1 MKKNA
6 IYLIIAVVMSAN
18 LAIAQNKE
26 GNKMDSLSYAIGVLI
41 GQNIKSQGVDKI
53 VSADLAKALDDVF
66 SGGKLAMDQGQA
78 NQVFSEYMTAKNK
91 KSGASQLEEGQKFLE
106 ENKKRPE
113 VKTTASGLQYEV
125 LKATEGPKPKATD
138 KVTVHYKGT
147 LLNGQTFDSSYDRG
161 ETIEFPLNGVIKGWT
176 EGVQLM
182 SVGSKY
188 KFFIPHNLAYGEQG
202 AGGSIKPFST
212 LVSEVELFKIN

>member
-78 NQVFSEYMTAKNK
+78 NQIFSEYMTAKNK

-212 LVSEVELFKIN
+212 LVFEVELFKIN

>member
-18 LAIAQNKE
+18 LAIAQNKD

-125 LKATEGPKPKATD
+125 LKATDGPKPKATD

-188 KFFIPHNLAYGEQG
+188 KFFIPYNLAYGEQG

-212 LVSEVELFKIN
+212 LVFEVELFKIN

>member
-18 LAIAQNKE
+18 LAIAQNKD

-212 LVSEVELFKIN
+212 LVFEVELFKIN

>member
-1 MKKNA
+1 
-6 IYLIIAVVMSAN
+6 MSAN

-53 VSADLAKALDDVF
+53 VSAALAKALDDVF

-188 KFFIPHNLAYGEQG
+188 KFFIPYNLAYGEQG

-212 LVSEVELFKIN
+212 LVFEVELFKIN

>member
-18 LAIAQNKE
+18 LAIAQNKD

-78 NQVFSEYMTAKNK
+78 NQIFSEYMTAKNK

-125 LKATEGPKPKATD
+125 LKATDGPKPKATD

-188 KFFIPHNLAYGEQG
+188 KFFIPYNLAYGEQG

-212 LVSEVELFKIN
+212 LVFEVELFKIN

>member
-18 LAIAQNKE
+18 LAIAQNKD

-78 NQVFSEYMTAKNK
+78 NQIFSEYMTAKNK

-212 LVSEVELFKIN
+212 LVFEVELFKIN

>member
-53 VSADLAKALDDVF
+53 VSADLAKALDDVLR
-66 SGGKLAMDQGQA
+66 GGKLAMDQGQA

-188 KFFIPHNLAYGEQG
+188 KFFIPYNLAYGEQG

-212 LVSEVELFKIN
+212 LVFEVELFKIN

>member
-18 LAIAQNKE
+18 LAIAQNKD

-188 KFFIPHNLAYGEQG
+188 KFFIPYNLAYGEQG

-212 LVSEVELFKIN
+212 LVFEVELFKIN

>member
-188 KFFIPHNLAYGEQG
+188 KFFIPYNLAYGEQG

-212 LVSEVELFKIN
+212 LVFEVELFKIN

>member
-1 MKKNA
+1 
-6 IYLIIAVVMSAN
+6 MSAN
-18 LAIAQNKE
+18 LAIAQNKD

-78 NQVFSEYMTAKNK
+78 NQIFSEYMTAKNK

-125 LKATEGPKPKATD
+125 LKATDGPKPKATD

-188 KFFIPHNLAYGEQG
+188 KFFIPYNLAYGEQG

-212 LVSEVELFKIN
+212 LVFEVELFKIN

>member
-18 LAIAQNKE
+18 LAIAQNKD

-91 KSGASQLEEGQKFLE
+91 KSGASPLEEGQKFLE

-125 LKATEGPKPKATD
+125 LKATDGPKPKATD

-161 ETIEFPLNGVIKGWT
+161 ETFEFPLNGVIKGWT

-212 LVSEVELFKIN
+212 LVFEVELFKIN

>member
-176 EGVQLM
+176 EGLQLM

-212 LVSEVELFKIN
+212 LVFEVELFKIN

>member
-91 KSGASQLEEGQKFLE
+91 KAGASHLEEGQKFLE

-125 LKATEGPKPKATD
+125 LTATDGPKPKATD

-176 EGVQLM
+176 EGLQLM

-188 KFFIPHNLAYGEQG
+188 KFFIPYNLAYGEQG

-212 LVSEVELFKIN
+212 LVFEVELFKIN

>member
-18 LAIAQNKE
+18 LAIAQNKD

-125 LKATEGPKPKATD
+125 LKATDGPKPKATD

-176 EGVQLM
+176 EGLQLM

-188 KFFIPHNLAYGEQG
+188 KFFIPYNLAYGEQG

-212 LVSEVELFKIN
+212 LVFEVELFKIN

>member
-212 LVSEVELFKIN
+212 LVFEVELFKIN

>member
-1 MKKNA
+1 
-6 IYLIIAVVMSAN
+6 MSAN

-188 KFFIPHNLAYGEQG
+188 KFFIPYNLAYGEQG

-212 LVSEVELFKIN
+212 LVFEVELFKIN

>member
-1 MKKNA
+1 
-6 IYLIIAVVMSAN
+6 MSAN

-78 NQVFSEYMTAKNK
+78 NQIFSEYMTAKNK

-188 KFFIPHNLAYGEQG
+188 KFFIPYNLAYGEQG

-212 LVSEVELFKIN
+212 LVFEVELFKIN

>member
-1 MKKNA
+1 
-6 IYLIIAVVMSAN
+6 MSAN

-212 LVSEVELFKIN
+212 LVFEVELFKIN